1 MKKPIFLLKKLFYT
15 KNKSKILSINKFDF
29 HRGAMYLFTGSMGS
43 GKTMLL
49 NILSKN
55 YNIDNGLIFY
65 EDSDINK
72 VSTSIYKKEVLF
84 VDKTNKRPWFGG
96 DVKSYMKKHI
106 QAQLGEDYE
115 KPFKKIC
122 NSMKIP
128 DYILK
133 ADIST
138 LSDGE
143 FRWILLAIAI
153 SIDTKV
159 LIINYL
165 EKYLDS
171 NRRIILNRVLKR
183 KSSHDGVT
191 IIASS
196 YTPEAFKMSTSVYIK
211 MDNGRITQVRSVSH
225 KSKQNA

>member
-43 GKTMLL
+43 GKSTLL

-55 YNIDNGLIFY
+55 HTIDNGLVFY
-65 EDSDINK
+65 EDSDINN
-72 VSTSIYKKEVLF
+72 VNSSAYNKEVLF
-84 VDKTNKRPWFGG
+84 LDKVNKRPWFGG
-96 DVKSYMKKHI
+96 NVKAYMKKNI
-106 QAQLGEDYE
+106 QAQLDQDYE
-115 KPFKKIC
+115 KAFKKIC
-122 NSMKIP
+122 NAMKIP

-133 ADIST
+133 SDISE
-138 LSDGE
+138 LSNGE

-165 EKYLDS
+165 EKHLDS

-225 KSKQNA
+225 KS